1 MEVIQQAE
9 TIIGREGTKNKAAYL
24 FLAQAQIEMDL
35 TQDAQN
41 ALNILYSTLQL
52 GSNKNDDTLYL

>member
-1 MEVIQQAE
+1 
-9 TIIGREGTKNKAAYL
+9 
-24 FLAQAQIEMDL
+24 MDM

-52 GSNKNDDTLYL
+52 GSNKNDDTLYLQALKENQKIAEKMQTNP